1 MRGKK
6 AAVFVSVTCGVC
18 GDLIGKYYKNS
29 MTISTIKEKTKDW
42 IYHPKHGNICPKCQ
56 KLMSQ
61 QKIRRCVH

>member
-42 IYHPKHGNICPKCQ
+42 IYHPKHEIFARNV
-56 KLMSQ
+56 
-61 QKIRRCVH
+61 RN